1 MTALGSV
8 ADIVALYDRFG
19 GERYGEDV
27 TQTAHACQCA
37 ALAQRDG
44 AEDALVVAALLHDV
58 GHLLHLSAT
67 GEDAHAADVD
77 DDHEA
82 LGARALA
89 ALFGPE
95 VTGPIALHVTA
106 KRYRCAVDPT
116 YLSRLSAAS
125 VASLRL
131 QGGPLDAAAADQ
143 FARHPAAAAALHLR
157 EWDDTGKVVHKKTG
171 ETAGVVV
178 KTGAGW
184 KTESTIPAAELTKP
198 PACPMKRPRGA

>member
-1 MTALGSV
+1 VSALGSV

-27 TQTAHACQCA
+27 TQTDHACQCA

-131 QGGPLDAAAADQ
+131 QGGPLDGDAADQ
-143 FARHPAAAAALHLR
+143 FARHPAAAAALRLR
-157 EWDDTGKVVHKKTG
+157 EWDDTGKVAGLEVPDFADFVPRL
-171 ETAGVVV
+171 TA
-178 KTGAGW
+178 ARR
-184 KTESTIPAAELTKP
+184 L
-198 PACPMKRPRGA
+198 